1 MLREGGKNCL
11 KYIKRGWNRKEERG
25 NKDLKRGGGGGEAAG
40 LGGGGG
46 GGAGGVRGGGPR
58 KRGGWNPLTN
68 PLVFLHMQALH
79 MVLNMPE
86 YD

>member
-1 MLREGGKNCL
+1 MLREGGENCL

-25 NKDLKRGGGGGEAAG
+25 NKDLKK
-40 LGGGGG
+40 GG
-46 GGAGGVRGGGPR
+46 GGASWVKGWVPR